1 MPFVTGVYL
10 GQSEAAVKPPDGEPD
25 ADDPAE
31 DGEDEVEVEDEE
43 EGYGREELWYRPVV
57 ICLSYD
63 L

>member
-43 EGYGREELWYRPVV
+43 EGYGREEL
-57 ICLSYD
+57 
-63 L
+63 